1 MGILDRWLKGFLD
14 AKDDAPPQGSPPA
27 GGAGSADRGD
37 ADPDAA
43 RAAPLPPLVR
53 PTAVTGSAGS
63 SRLGAEPPRE
73 PEGAPPGRD
82 PLEDT
87 LRRARARLTLDTQGR
102 AFAEGPDLQMELSS
116 LDAGG
121 RSKAAD
127 ALLADALLASPSLEL
142 RRQLAERLLRRGDRA
157 RAATLLKKLAEPSV
171 PQEHAACALLALGEI
186 AEADGDLDEARL
198 RYEQVLAQ
206 DIGATQAKTRARRL
220 RRDEDLQRG
229 DDGRRV
235 LARFLG
241 ARAAGSRYAVVDEV
255 GRGGAATVFRA
266 RDRLIGREVALK
278 IFHARGSAEERR
290 ARIVHEARIAGSF
303 EHPHIVSILDLD
315 ESRDLL
321 VMALC
326 EGGSLQR
333 RLQQETKL
341 RHTEAVD
348 LGAVLLR
355 TLGDI
360 HEAGHLHLDI
370 KPSNLL
376 FHDGQLMLCDFG
388 TAGMKELGAL
398 AGTRAYMAPEHRLMG
413 TADARADLYMAGLVI
428 AESIE
433 GRLPPFGS
441 APTLSSLPA
450 GPRRRALEAVL
461 ATLCAR
467 DPRDRTVSG
476 KQGADQLLVAG
487 ALPQSDAEGAALY
500 HHVESLAA
508 RAGAEATARLAAS
521 AMVQALRPPS

>member
-14 AKDDAPPQGSPPA
+14 DKDQAKAADAGVASEIESVREPPPHAP
-27 GGAGSADRGD
+27 RTV
-37 ADPDAA
+37 A
-43 RAAPLPPLVR
+43 R
-53 PTAVTGSAGS
+53 TGSAGAVVMPRAPS
-63 SRLGAEPPRE
+63 PTADHARAAEGE
-73 PEGAPPGRD
+73 ARD
-82 PLEDT
+82 PLDEA
-87 LRRARARLTLDTQGR
+87 LRRARARLTLDANGR
-102 AFAEGPDLQMELSS
+102 GYAEGPDLQLEIST

-142 RRQLAERLLRRGDRA
+142 RRQLAERLLGRGDRA
-157 RAATLLKKLAEPSV
+157 RAATLLVKLAEPSA
-171 PQEHAACALLALGEI
+171 PDQHAVFALQALGEI
-186 AEADGDLDEARL
+186 AEADGDLDLARQ
-198 RYEQVLAQ
+198 RYEQVLAL

-220 RRDEDLQRG
+220 RRDEDVARG

-235 LARFLG
+235 LARFMG
-241 ARAAGSRYAVVDEV
+241 ARAAGSRYSVIDEV

-315 ESRDLL
+315 EARDLL

-333 RLQQETKL
+333 RLLHEKKL

-355 TLGDI
+355 TLHDI
-360 HEAGHLHLDI
+360 HQAGQLHLDI

-388 TAGMKELGAL
+388 TAGLRELGAM
-398 AGTRAYMAPEHRLMG
+398 AGTRAYMAPEHRLLG
-413 TADARADLYMAGLVI
+413 SADARADLYMAGLVV
-428 AESIE
+428 AEAIE
-433 GRLPPFGS
+433 GRLPAFGA
-441 APTLSSLPA
+441 APVLTALTT
-450 GPRRRALEAVL
+450 GPRRRALELVL
-461 ATLCAR
+461 AKLCAR
-467 DPRDRTVSG
+467 DPRDRTSSG
-476 KQGADQLLVAG
+476 AEAAEQLLLAG
-487 ALPQSDAEGAALY
+487 ALPMTDAEGAALF

-508 RAGAEATARLAAS
+508 REGPAAQQRFAES
-521 AMVQALRPPS
+521 AMVQALRTPA

>member
-14 AKDDAPPQGSPPA
+14 DKGEQQPQAQSSPAPEPPSRVA
-27 GGAGSADRGD
+27 PTVVVS
-37 ADPDAA
+37 
-43 RAAPLPPLVR
+43 RAAG
-53 PTAVTGSAGS
+53 AVV
-63 SRLGAEPPRE
+63 LQRE
-73 PEGAPPGRD
+73 PVSSEPASEVEGPTRD
-82 PLEDT
+82 PLDDT
-87 LRRARARLTLDTQGR
+87 LRRARARLTLDANGR
-102 AFAEGPDLQMELSS
+102 AFAEGPDLQMEIAA

-121 RSKAAD
+121 RGKAAD
-127 ALLADALLASPSLEL
+127 ALLADALLASRSLEL

-157 RAATLLKKLAEPSV
+157 RAVTLLVKLAEPSA
-171 PQEHAACALLALGEI
+171 PEQHAVFALQALGEI

-198 RYEQVLAQ
+198 RYEQVLAL
-206 DIGATQAKTRARRL
+206 DIGASQAKTRARRL

-229 DDGRRV
+229 DDARRV

-241 ARAAGSRYAVVDEV
+241 ARAAGARYSVIDEV

-315 ESRDLL
+315 EARDLL

-333 RLQQETKL
+333 RLQQEKKL

-355 TLGDI
+355 TLHDI
-360 HEAGHLHLDI
+360 HQAGQLHLDI

-388 TAGMKELGAL
+388 TAGLRELGAL
-398 AGTRAYMAPEHRLMG
+398 AGTRAYMAPEHRLLG
-413 TADARADLYMAGLVI
+413 SADARADLYMAGLVI
-428 AESIE
+428 AESVE
-433 GRLPPFGS
+433 GH
-441 APTLSSLPA
+441 LPA
-450 GPRRRALEAVL
+450 FGAAPVLTAVAPGPRRRALEQVL
-461 ATLCAR
+461 AKLCAR
-467 DPRDRTVSG
+467 DPRDRTASG
-476 KQGADQLLVAG
+476 AEAAEQLLLAG
-487 ALPQSDAEGAALY
+487 ALPMTDAEGAALF

-508 RAGAEATARLAAS
+508 REGAAAQQRLAAS
-521 AMVQALRPPS
+521 AMVQALRPPG